1 MEMSFSTLP
10 HAHPHPCTPT
20 PCSPPCTPIPC
31 SPPPPCA
38 HPENSGALC
47 IFGVPGHVDTSLRA
61 APGVGR
67 KALPMT

>member
-31 SPPPPCA
+31 SPL
-38 HPENSGALC
+38 HPVLTQRTL
-47 IFGVPGHVDTSLRA
+47 GHFVSSVFQGTWI
-61 APGVGR
+61 PH
-67 KALPMT
+67 